1 MNKFF
6 LIGMPAAGKTTAGKF
21 ISKNTNLKL
30 FDLDIEIEKYYGK
43 EIKDIFKEYGEE
55 HFRKIENN
63 RLINIIKKYDKFILS
78 LGGGTPCYKSN
89 MNIIKKSGMSVL
101 DIPWKDK

>member
-55 HFRKIENN
+55 HFRKIEPTFWDLTWNYEK
-63 RLINIIKKYDKFILS
+63 IKVA
-78 LGGGTPCYKSN
+78 PRN
-89 MNIIKKSGMSVL
+89 SVQN
-101 DIPWKDK
+101 PGPN